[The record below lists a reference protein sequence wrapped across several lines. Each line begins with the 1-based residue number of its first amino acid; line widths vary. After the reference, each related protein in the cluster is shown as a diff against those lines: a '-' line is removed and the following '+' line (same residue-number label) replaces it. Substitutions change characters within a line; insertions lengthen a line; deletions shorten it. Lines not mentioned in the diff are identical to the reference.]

1 MEHANYW
8 TLILFFNLWDLEL
21 STGNLAGSSN
31 VSSNCEVELQSSTTC
46 TTPLAAGAMNSI
58 ATSGGRVISAL
69 NLLCLKLFLVISGVS
84 NLVLYDPI
92 VSLIVS
98 L

>member
-8 TLILFFNLWDLEL
+8 TLILFSNLWDLEL

-46 TTPLAAGAMNSI
+46 ITPLTVSAMNST
-58 ATSGGRVISAL
+58 ATSGGATAAGIPPPSPHQHNPRL
-69 NLLCLKLFLVISGVS
+69 
-84 NLVLYDPI
+84 
-92 VSLIVS
+92 
-98 L
+98 